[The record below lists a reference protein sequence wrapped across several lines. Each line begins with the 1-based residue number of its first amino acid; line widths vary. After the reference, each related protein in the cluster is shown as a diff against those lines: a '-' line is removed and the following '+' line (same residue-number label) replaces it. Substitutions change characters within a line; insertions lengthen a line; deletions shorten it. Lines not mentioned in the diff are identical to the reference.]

1 MPRLRLLQVRLMCG
15 TAEALVIA
23 GFAGLV
29 AAPVLAAFS
38 WLVIGPQA
46 SGNHVSIELVLTLAA
61 MAAAFAAAR
70 LLLTWSAI
78 ETWSDGLKLG
88 LWSAVGFYLGWL
100 LVFALVPALVGTS
113 DGLSGFLG
121 FFLRASGHVLWTS
134 GGLPLIVGIAGGLMY
149 VALKRRLMPA

>member
-1 MPRLRLLQVRLMCG
+1 MTRNG
-15 TAEALVIA
+15 EAMVIA

-46 SGNHVSIELVLTLAA
+46 SGNHLSIVLVLTLAA
-61 MAAAFAAAR
+61 MVSTFAAAR
-70 LLLTWSAI
+70 LLLARSAI

-88 LWSAVGFYLGWL
+88 LWSAAGFYLGWL
-100 LVFALVPALVGTS
+100 FVFALVPALVGAS

-134 GGLPLIVGIAGGLMY
+134 GGLPLIVGCAGGLVY
-149 VALKRRLMPA
+149 VALKRRLMPASGLP